1 MSSTPHLSRTSHLDP
16 SPPLPLGDL
25 VGIARD
31 LVEQADTWSAR
42 VRHDPQRR
50 SFERVAATAA
60 YDAWV
65 VGWAPGQGVAAH
77 EHGGSVGVVR
87 VAEGRLLETR
97 FDSRGQ
103 PLSKLVAEGDVT
115 AIGSEVVHALGNIDD
130 APATSVHVYSPPLRS
145 MGFVQGGFVQGGF
158 VQGAEVAVDDAPVR
172 VEPVGVWRES
182 SHPANVDVLLREAR
196 RQLARVDPHEALAAL
211 HEGALLVDTRPSSF
225 RRAEGVIPGAVVVER
240 NVLEWRLDPASPY
253 RIPEVTGHDQRII
266 LFCNEGFASSL
277 AAVSLHS
284 LGLGEATDLIGG
296 YRAWRL
302 AGLPT
307 VRAVEEGP

>member
-1 MSSTPHLSRTSHLDP
+1 MPDP
-16 SPPLPLGDL
+16 SPALPLGDL

-31 LVEQADTWSAR
+31 LVEQAETWSAR

-50 SFERVAATAA
+50 YFERIAATEA

-77 EHGGSVGVVR
+77 EHGGSAGVVR

-158 VQGAEVAVDDAPVR
+158 VQGGFERGSFEEGPDVAVDDSPVR

-182 SHPANVDVLLREAR
+182 SHPANVDALLHGAR
-196 RQLARVDPHEALAAL
+196 RQLDRVDPHEALAAL
-211 HEGALLVDTRPSSF
+211 HDGALLVDTRPASF

-253 RIPEVTGHDQRII
+253 RIPEITGHDQRII

-307 VRAVEEGP
+307 VRAVEDSG